1 MFTLAD
7 LFKMQ
12 DTFNKRVGLDT
23 AKFAEVFA
31 TNPNSVEKQE
41 ARIEAGIW
49 IDDLLKAQASEIE
62 ELRSCTL
69 WKHWCSEAQ
78 AGRRYE
84 VKDVEAARKE
94 VVDMFHFWMAMAQAL
109 GMTAEMTCG
118 MYSTKLVKN
127 IKRQDDGY
135 SIELKD
141 TAWRLFKEY
150 PDSNPFPGSFTA
162 ESLEDLPDEVAAY
175 YIQWAK
181 NVTPNWED
189 NCNES

>member
-1 MFTLAD
+1 MLDLAQ

-12 DTFNKRVGLDT
+12 DTFNRRVGLDSK
-23 AKFAEVFA
+23 KFAEVFGA
-31 TNPNSVEKQE
+31 NPNKVHVGRTKV
-41 ARIEAGIW
+41 EAGIW
-49 IDDLLKAQASEIE
+49 IDDLLKSMSSEME

-78 AGRRYE
+78 HGRRYE
-84 VKDVEAARKE
+84 IKNIESARKE

-118 MYSTKLVKN
+118 MYSNKLVKN

-141 TAWRLFKEY
+141 RAWELFKEY

-162 ESLEDLPDEVAAY
+162 ESLEDLPDKVSEY
-175 YIQWAK
+175 YMQWAK
-181 NVTPNWED
+181 NVTPNWKD
-189 NCNES
+189 NCDAG